1 MMDEQRPKNDN
12 RCPAFSEAA
21 RAKNVMRANKN
32 VYRFYV
38 IDRGELCE
46 LEEERGLRWKGRER
60 RGGGRGGA
68 GGREREAE
76 RVQVGD
82 GGFE

>member
-60 RGGGRGGA
+60 RGGGERGG
-68 GGREREAE
+68 GRQRERGRESTSWRWWL
-76 RVQVGD
+76 
-82 GGFE
+82 

>member
-38 IDRGELCE
+38 IDRGGWCE
-46 LEEERGLRWKGRER
+46 SPVGERRWKGERWGQKEEEERA
-60 RGGGRGGA
+60 GGGGVA
-68 GGREREAE
+68 ETEGR
-76 RVQVGD
+76 VG
-82 GGFE
+82 